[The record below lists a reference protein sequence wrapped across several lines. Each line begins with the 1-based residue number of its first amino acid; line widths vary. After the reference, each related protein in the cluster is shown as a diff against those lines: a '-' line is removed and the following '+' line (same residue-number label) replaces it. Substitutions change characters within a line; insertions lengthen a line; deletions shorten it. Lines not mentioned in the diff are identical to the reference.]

1 VATLTILAAL
11 AVAGAAAARRR
22 MPVTLLFVAG
32 YLAIVAVWPFPPSR
46 FIWGIWPLLLLLV
59 VAGAHATAMHTG
71 ARAREVRAAG
81 LLAFVWVVVGYG
93 AYELR
98 GVRGAWWSSV
108 ARANTR
114 RIAPAVEWAAQ
125 NTAPGDVLAAEDEGA
140 IYLYT
145 GRRAVPVSSS
155 AATQYLR
162 GRTIAESATDG
173 LQPIL
178 SAYPVHTVIVGTR
191 QTVDVADHLANS
203 PMPRLALRA
212 EFPGGIA
219 YTVLPK

>member
-1 VATLTILAAL
+1 
-11 AVAGAAAARRR
+11 
-22 MPVTLLFVAG
+22 VTLPFVAG
-32 YLAIVAVWPFPPSR
+32 YLGIVAIWPFPPSR

-59 VAGAHATAMHTG
+59 AAGAHATAVYAG

-81 LLAFVWVVVGYG
+81 MLAFAWIVVGYG

-98 GVRGAWWSSV
+98 GARGAWWSSV

-125 NTAPGDVLAAEDEGA
+125 NTAPGDVLAVEDEGA

-145 GRRAVPVSSS
+145 GRRAVPMSS
-155 AATQYLR
+155 ATAAQYLH
-162 GRTIAESATDG
+162 GRSAEESAREG
-173 LQPIL
+173 LRPIL
-178 SAYPVHTVIVGTR
+178 SAYPVRTVIVGTR
-191 QTVDVADHLANS
+191 QTADVADHLVNS
-203 PMPRLALRA
+203 PMPPLAQRA
-212 EFPGGIA
+212 QFAGGVA

>member
-1 VATLTILAAL
+1 
-11 AVAGAAAARRR
+11 
-22 MPVTLLFVAG
+22 VTLLFVAG

-46 FIWGIWPLLLLLV
+46 FLWGIWPLLLLPV
-59 VAGAHATAMHTG
+59 VAGAHAAAVHTG
-71 ARAREVRAAG
+71 AHARAVRAAG
-81 LLAFVWVVVGYG
+81 LSAFIWVVVGYG

-114 RIAPAVEWAAQ
+114 RIAPAVAWVAQ

-155 AATQYLR
+155 TTTQYLR
-162 GRTIAESATDG
+162 GRTIAESAADG
-173 LQPIL
+173 LRPIL
-178 SAYPVHTVIVGTR
+178 AAYPVRTVIVGTR
-191 QTVDVADHLANS
+191 QTTDVADYLVDS
-203 PMPRLALRA
+203 PAPRLALRG

-219 YTVLPK
+219 YTVLSK